1 MDKTKKKE
9 LLMQWKTRHP
19 EMGVISMQCKATGE
33 IFADISKDLQ
43 RAFNSHR
50 FRLSA
55 ALHSSRRLQELWNEH
70 GEEGFEYKV
79 ESTLK
84 YDNQDEDQTAKLI
97 AMLDSFLLEHPHAV
111 KLAR

>member
-19 EMGVISMQCKATGE
+19 EMGIISIQCKATEE

-50 FRLSA
+50 FQLSA
-55 ALHSSRRLQELWNEH
+55 ALHSNRRLQELWNEY
-70 GEEGFEYKV
+70 GEDGFEYKV
-79 ESTLK
+79 ETILK
-84 YDNQDEDQTAKLI
+84 YDNPDEDQTAKLT
-97 AMLDSFLLEHPHAV
+97 AMLDSFLLEHPQAA